1 MCVFG
6 AHYVKD
12 YMKEYTFDKSV
23 ANASSPA
30 AGAAANAKSEGK
42 QRRSYFT
49 GAMHA
54 QKEAV
59 ASIKKGFRRLS
70 VEGRDPIMVWK
81 DAKGKATIRRKDLTF
96 HKELGVGMSGNVY
109 LGKVANT
116 NTTCCVKVMQKMK
129 LIRLDQVENIMRER
143 ELMQS
148 FDTPFVMQSHCA
160 FQDSGFLYLVMEYM
174 AGGDLFQLLVNGTE
188 KGLFAP
194 AAARFYSAE
203 VLLALEFLHKK
214 NHIYR
219 DLKPENILIAASGHI
234 KLADLGF
241 CKPLLPGDRTYTTCG
256 TSDYMAPE
264 VMLSQGYGKSADYW
278 AFGVFIYEMLT
289 GYAPFMG
296 KSDSDRHRRI
306 LTADLRFRADFHLQA
321 KDLVT
326 KLCVVD
332 LSHRYGMM
340 ARGIEDIKEHPFFS
354 QEYDWNQLA
363 NREVTPPIYP
373 KVKKAEELIRETL
386 KSVAKASELDALSP
400 EEDEL
405 FAAY

>member
-1 MCVFG
+1 
-6 AHYVKD
+6 
-12 YMKEYTFDKSV
+12 MKEYTFDKT
-23 ANASSPA
+23 AASTGTAAEA
-30 AGAAANAKSEGK
+30 AGAAGSTASAAGSKV
-42 QRRSYFT
+42 RRSYLT
-49 GAMHA
+49 GAMRA
-54 QKEAV
+54 PKEAV

-70 VEGRDPIMVWK
+70 IEGRDAIMVWK
-81 DAKGKATIRRKDLTF
+81 DDKGKATIRRKDLTF
-96 HKELGVGMSGNVY
+96 HKELGLGMSGTVY

-116 NTTCCVKVMQKMK
+116 NTTCCVKLMQKMK
-129 LIRLDQVENIMRER
+129 LIRLDQVDNIMRER

-188 KGLFAP
+188 KGLLAP
-194 AAARFYSAE
+194 AAARFYAAE
-203 VLLALEFLHKK
+203 VLMALEFLHNKH
-214 NHIYR
+214 HIYR
-219 DLKPENILIAASGHI
+219 DLKPENILIAANGHI

-241 CKPLLPGDRTYTTCG
+241 CKPLMPGDRTYTTCG

-321 KDLVT
+321 KDLVQ

-340 ARGIEDIKEHPFFS
+340 ARAIEDIKDHPFFS
-354 QEYDWNQLA
+354 AEYDWNQLA
-363 NREVTPPIYP
+363 NREIAPPIYP
-373 KVKKAEELIRETL
+373 KVRKAEDMLRETL
-386 KSVAKASELDALSP
+386 KSVAKATELDALSP
-400 EEDEL
+400 HDDAL
-405 FAAY
+405 FALY